1 LPQDDNLL
9 ESTETRLDP
18 LNWINKSI
26 EVAAN
31 ILLCIMVTLTCIDV
45 VGRYFFAAPLL
56 GAHEMITLSMGIMIF
71 LGMPLVTATRAHLV
85 VDITSNILSRRV
97 KQIQQL
103 IVNSIALATFVLF
116 SYLLW
121 FHGLGLAE
129 DFVTTEDFEIELA
142 PLAFLLAI
150 MCILTIFVL
159 LNHILTDL
167 FSKSPSYSTLKSK
180 ENYAAKSFAKNED
193 KSKRP
198 QRIWK

>member
-1 LPQDDNLL
+1 
-9 ESTETRLDP
+9 
-18 LNWINKSI
+18 
-26 EVAAN
+26 
-31 ILLCIMVTLTCIDV
+31 
-45 VGRYFFAAPLL
+45 
-56 GAHEMITLSMGIMIF
+56 MGIMIF
-71 LGMPLVTATRAHLV
+71 LGMPLVTAAREHLV
-85 VDITSNILSRRV
+85 VDFTSNILSTRMKR
-97 KQIQQL
+97 IQQV
-103 IVNSIALATFVLF
+103 IVNLFALVTFLMF

-129 DFVTTEDFEIELA
+129 DFIATDDFEIELA